1 MTAFYNFNN
10 NSLSQTVSYGLHN
23 SGLFNKKKNKKGK

>member
-10 NSLSQTVSYGLHN
+10 SPMAQTCTYGLYK
-23 SGLFNKKKNKKGK
+23 SGLFNKKKKNKK